1 MLDWNSRYWQ
11 SSADWSTNEEGWSPF
26 VLLTIRRQSPIS
38 RSVGDEMYAR
48 LIRAISV
55 ARKILRSVEYDTY
68 MKYYTPI
75 QDLDYIR
82 NQLLAWAIKFR
93 LMCVV
98 YIRDDKK
105 FKQNVPRMKK
115 FQYCISCG
123 EIGISNDNE
132 LYRSCVN
139 VLFIAKRKNT

>member
-1 MLDWNSRYWQ
+1 
-11 SSADWSTNEEGWSPF
+11 
-26 VLLTIRRQSPIS
+26 
-38 RSVGDEMYAR
+38 MYAR

-55 ARKILRSVEYDTY
+55 ARKILRSVEYDAC

-115 FQYCISCG
+115 FQYCAQSHVEKLGYLTTMNYTDLVLMFCLLRNAKILN
-123 EIGISNDNE
+123 GINSA
-132 LYRSCVN
+132 LS
-139 VLFIAKRKNT
+139 